1 MPIDFEYSNECK
13 NLSGFSEKRTKNS
26 SYKILENFLDL
37 KDHSSI
43 LYFTHEPKSYLNWPH
58 APAQF
63 FPLKCPYSD
72 LKIQFPDLYKL
83 TQNKANKEFLFHF
96 TRIVTEGD
104 ETKKI
109 NYIAHE
115 FQHAIQYI
123 KHQKIYYYCII
134 IEYFLCK
141 NLDKKQRLIV
151 KVKLPH
157 EYNALRHAKI
167 VAISLCG
174 KEGMSEFVKQM
185 LNNPEFP
192 DDEPLWN
199 QINSIDV
206 KKRYNLKKEALNLWT
221 FHKIEQ
227 KIEALKMKQKI
238 CCNDRII
245 IKMYDHANLND

>member
-13 NLSGFSEKRTKNS
+13 NLSGFIEKRTKNS

-123 KHQKIYYYCII
+123 KHQKIYYYSMI
-134 IEYFLCK
+134 IEYFLVKIK
-141 NLDKKQRLIV
+141 NVLDKK
-151 KVKLPH
+151 KLPL
-157 EYNALRHAKI
+157 EYDAQRQSKI
-167 VAISLCG
+167 VVISLLG
-174 KEGMSEFVKQM
+174 KKNMDKFIKQM
-185 LNNPEFP
+185 SNDPEFS
-192 DDEPLWN
+192 DEISLWN
-199 QINSIDV
+199 LINLIDV
-206 KKRYNLKKEALNLWT
+206 KTEYDLEDEVINLWKNYN
-221 FHKIEQ
+221 FEQ
-227 KIEALKMKQKI
+227 KIDALKKKKNMS
-238 CCNDRII
+238 CDDRILI
-245 IKMYDHANLND
+245 GMHDLANLK